1 MDQTD
6 GQGQGEITALG
17 LVEQA
22 SREASANGMQLH
34 LRDGALEAKKK
45 PPVRGARIVNAV
57 AIADEGLAIAA
68 QIQQRIP
75 IRAVPAETGHFGR
88 EHDADLAQCHTGDQV
103 LEALPMGRRRP
114 AQAEISVDDHDI
126 RLAPAEIESTPAQ
139 IVLQPQ
145 ALLIGEPL
153 MRARLPDVAE
163 RPAPTVARVD
173 EFRSHVL
180 PPRGWWQTRQRG
192 RAAPP

>member
-34 LRDGALEAKKK
+34 LRDGALAAKKK

-88 EHDADLAQCHTGDQV
+88 EHDADLAQCHTVAVSMNFGPLV
-103 LEALPMGRRRP
+103 LTNSGPPSGV
-114 AQAEISVDDHDI
+114 QSAE
-126 RLAPAEIESTPAQ
+126 P
-139 IVLQPQ
+139 
-145 ALLIGEPL
+145 
-153 MRARLPDVAE
+153 
-163 RPAPTVARVD
+163 
-173 EFRSHVL
+173 
-180 PPRGWWQTRQRG
+180 
-192 RAAPP
+192 

>member
-88 EHDADLAQCHTGDQV
+88 EHDADLAQCHTGDQD
-103 LEALPMGRRRP
+103 LEALPMGPRP
-114 AQAEISVDDHDI
+114 AQAEISVDAPDI

-145 ALLIGEPL
+145 ALLIGEHL
-153 MRARLPDVAE
+153 MRARLPDVD
-163 RPAPTVARVD
+163 VARRAKW
-173 EFRSHVL
+173 RSSMSSDRMCYL
-180 PPRGWWQTRQRG
+180 REDG
-192 RAAPP
+192 